1 MTCRELR
8 CFRVAAWQQNPHRPQ
23 SSEENICTQAESF
36 RKLEYVKT
44 ASQRGF
50 ERYGAMSAGLIL

>member
-1 MTCRELR
+1 
-8 CFRVAAWQQNPHRPQ
+8 VAAWQQNPHRPQ

-36 RKLEYVKT
+36 RKLECVKT